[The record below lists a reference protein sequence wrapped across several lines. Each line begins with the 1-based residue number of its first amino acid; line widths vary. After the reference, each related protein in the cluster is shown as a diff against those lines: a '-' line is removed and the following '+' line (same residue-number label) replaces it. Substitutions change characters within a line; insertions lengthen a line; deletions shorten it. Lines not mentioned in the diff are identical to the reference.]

1 MIMVTGA
8 TGNFGRPLVAELAAQ
23 GRKVRALTRTPE
35 RAELPAGVEPCDSAA
50 PDFAGVSAL
59 VLNIAG
65 APGSTAALLG
75 AAKAAGVRRVVTLS
89 SLLVATDG
97 EAAADGSTAAIHRD
111 LEEAV
116 EADFEQWTHL
126 RPGGFASNALQWKAQ
141 LQAGDVVHGPY
152 AGACT
157 APIHEAD
164 LAAVAVRALL
174 GDELLGLA
182 PSLTGPQELTLAEQV
197 EILGAVLD
205 RPLRYQEISPE
216 AAKAAMLAHNSWVQE
231 EMIDSLLSF
240 LADTVGRPATVTGE
254 VERILGRPALTYA
267 QWAEANA
274 AAFSALA

>member
-1 MIMVTGA
+1 MIMITGA

-23 GRKVRALTRTPE
+23 GSKVRALTRTPE
-35 RAELPAGVEPCDSAA
+35 RADLPAGVEPCDSAA

-89 SLLVATDG
+89 SLLVATEG
-97 EAAADGSTAAIHRD
+97 ASPARGSTAALHRD

-116 EADFEQWTHL
+116 EADFPQWTHL
-126 RPGGFASNALQWKAQ
+126 RPGAFASNALQWAAQ
-141 LQAGDVVHGPY
+141 LRAGDVVHGPY

-157 APIHEAD
+157 APVHEAD

-174 GDELLGLA
+174 GEELLGLA
-182 PSLTGPQELTLAEQV
+182 PSLTGPQELTFAEQV
-197 EILGAVLD
+197 ETLGVVLD
-205 RPLRYQEISPE
+205 RPLRYQEISPA
-216 AAKAAMLAHNSWVQE
+216 AAKAAMLAHSTWVQE

-240 LADTVGRPATVTGE
+240 LAGTVGRPALVSGE
-254 VERILGRPALTYA
+254 VERLLGRPALTYA

-274 AAFSALA
+274 AAFAAVS

>member
-8 TGNFGRPLVAELAAQ
+8 TGNFGRPLVTELAAQ

-97 EAAADGSTAAIHRD
+97 EAAAEGSTAAIHRD

-116 EADFEQWTHL
+116 EEDFEQWTHL

-205 RPLRYQEISPE
+205 RPLRYQEIGPE

-240 LADTVGRPATVTGE
+240 LADTVGRPALVTGE